1 MHERLHFKFAGS
13 AVEQVQVRSCSIK
26 HVLRPCMSKQN
37 HWCTFV
43 LAKSPIFSVDVS
55 KIYIYMFMSA
65 FLCLYLKQ
73 NRIQFST
80 ACGSPVSVCAWRWW
94 GPGAQHRSKQLLL
107 LLENAEVSCSFC
119 FHGPVFCWQ
128 LLACCLAFPSCFFL
142 SLWVPWS
149 RGRSPRRRMLFR
161 RGSLPCSWRRWWRP
175 LSREF
180 ASSEGVVC

>member
-1 MHERLHFKFAGS
+1 MNVCISSLL
-13 AVEQVQVRSCSIK
+13 AVQLSKCRWDLAASNMFSDHAWASRTID
-26 HVLRPCMSKQN
+26 VLSSWQN
-37 HWCTFV
+37 HPSFQWM
-43 LAKSPIFSVDVS
+43 SP
-55 KIYIYMFMSA
+55 KYIYMFMSA